1 MRCFELI
8 DGERRGAVPCAIIE
22 CDQGHGTFTATLAD
36 WAGPNDV
43 PVQFSP
49 TAERGEKNVPDR
61 WVKLWVEERIAPPS
75 RQNIGEVLRAHGLDH
90 YDALEL
96 LLAND
101 GRSTQDGFYL
111 REVTEGFR
119 EGARLGEQVVQAR
132 SEAGLTQEELAAKS
146 GIRQET
152 ISRIERG
159 NASPSL
165 RTLEALASALGK
177 RLDVRLV

>member
-1 MRCFELI
+1 MRQFELI
-8 DGERRGAVPCAIIE
+8 DGERKGTKPCAVIT
-22 CDQGHGTFTATLAD
+22 CDQARGTFGAKIAE

-49 TAERGEKNVPDR
+49 TVEHGKRKVPAR
-61 WVKLWVEERIAPPS
+61 WVNEWVEERIAPPS
-75 RQNIGEVLRAHGLDH
+75 RQNIGEILRAHGLDH
-90 YDALEL
+90 YDSLEL
-96 LLAND
+96 LLSNE

-111 REVTEGFR
+111 REITPGYQKS
-119 EGARLGEQVVQAR
+119 AQLGEQISRAR
-132 SEAGLTQEELAAKS
+132 SATRMTQEELAAKS
-146 GIRQET
+146 GVRQET

-177 RLDVRLV
+177 RLEVRLV